1 MLCWPK
7 AEQAAGDRSTFFRMP
22 IYVDGPFLPRQKAKH
37 ASSRR
42 TWRRSIDSGRTFCGG
57 ASTTACTTTFASV
70 PWPIW
75 HDSRRYFL
83 GRNSSSRFTGLPFP
97 RDVLCQGSTYNMRS
111 GMHCVFFPRLREAVG
126 LDDLSARLCIFCSSR
141 FTHGA
146 RRRFSLHSSGIPP
159 GRWSHGRLGRQGSSL
174 GRGSRLKQQHRRQ
187 KGVLDHLPWRA
198 LRRVDFSR
206 RNGWHVGVPCLLSL
220 CSEFGSFD
228 SSYGYEHAVPTAWLH
243 MRFPRPQA
251 LSRPLGGRHHG
262 VQSRQAMP
270 PFAIPRQGVRP
281 GYGITTVGTMSEG
294 KWRTSN
300 LCTVSRPRQ
309 EEFSRVRKKRRST
322 EKAGER

>member
-1 MLCWPK
+1 MSCWRR

-42 TWRRSIDSGRTFCGG
+42 TWRHFIDSGRTFCGG
-57 ASTTACTTTFASV
+57 VSTTACTMTFASL

-75 HDSRRYFL
+75 HDSRRFFL

-97 RDVLCQGSTYNMRS
+97 RVFLCQGSTCKMRC
-111 GMHCVFFPRLREAVG
+111 GMHCVFFPKPRGAVG

-146 RRRFSLHSSGIPP
+146 RRRFSLHSFGIPP
-159 GRWSHGRLGRQGSSL
+159 GRWSYGRLGRQGSSL

-198 LRRVDFSR
+198 PRRVDFSR

-220 CSEFGSFD
+220 CSEFGSFACAD
-228 SSYGYEHAVPTAWLH
+228 GYEHAVSSAWLR

-251 LSRPLGGRHHG
+251 SPRPLGGRHHG
-262 VQSRQAMP
+262 VQARQAMT
-270 PFAIPRQGVRP
+270 PFAIPRHGAAPQD
-281 GYGITTVGTMSEG
+281 GITTVRTISEG
-294 KWRTSN
+294 RWRT
-300 LCTVSRPRQ
+300 
-309 EEFSRVRKKRRST
+309 
-322 EKAGER
+322 